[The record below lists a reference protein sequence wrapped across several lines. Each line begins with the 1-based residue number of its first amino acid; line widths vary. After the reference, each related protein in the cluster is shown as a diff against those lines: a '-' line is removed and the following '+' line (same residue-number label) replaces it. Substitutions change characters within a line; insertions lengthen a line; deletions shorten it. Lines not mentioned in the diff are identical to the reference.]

1 MSDEW
6 YVIETAI
13 ENAKELYTV
22 LRDRLLCEELA
33 GGNLY
38 NLARGNV
45 VFVGDVKTIFVQ
57 LVHDGSG
64 YWHYTGTSCS
74 RNYLADQATD
84 LTMNEFYSRFL
95 QHTVTL

>member
-1 MSDEW
+1 MIDEW
-6 YVIETAI
+6 YVIETGI

-22 LRDRLLCEELA
+22 LRDRLHCEGLA

-45 VFVGDVKTIFVQ
+45 VFVGNIKTIYVQ
-57 LVHDGSG
+57 LVKAGSG
-64 YWHYTGTSCS
+64 YWHYLGTG
-74 RNYLADQATD
+74 ADRDTLSTQAID

-95 QHTVTL
+95 QHTTTL

>member
-1 MSDEW
+1 MDEW

-22 LRDRLLCEELA
+22 LRDRLNCKGLA

-38 NLARGNV
+38 NLARGNT
-45 VFVGDVKTIFVQ
+45 VFVGNIKTIYVQ
-57 LVHDGSG
+57 LVNAGSC
-64 YWHYTGTSCS
+64 YWHYLGTSCS
-74 RNYLADQATD
+74 RDSLSTQTID